1 METKLIATA
10 VAMAMASCAFAELVS
25 DKAIEQAATSW
36 LSSDRVAQMT
46 MKGLSFDKLEYR
58 GSLRVVRL
66 SPTGY
71 IIMSGSDIADP
82 VISFSRNNFI
92 EPEEGSPFH
101 AMLEHSDSNVQ
112 KHEEAGGVRTAKW
125 MELIGGRNGSKP
137 KAWRLLASSSPEE
150 DSSTIL
156 IAPFMTTLWNQ
167 WQPWN
172 DFCPVIDPDAD
183 DMLYRAR
190 SACGCVATATAQQIA
205 YCRWPWRTGRSDTWV
220 HTLDADGEIEE
231 DGRYAESEFP
241 VRFDGHLPF
250 DWDSMLDVYSWWW
263 GDARGKIA
271 ESERFPVARFVSWVD
286 VITKMNFGKN
296 GSGANFGNTDDSTAD
311 WYEAWE
317 YIDLKKD
324 YDYGVAK
331 IKSDM
336 EFGVPVHVGVPGHS
350 VIAHGYASD
359 GESDWL
365 YINYGW
371 SGSSDG
377 WYKICDETSSSPVD
391 NAFPGFRPKKM
402 VQLEPLP
409 KVCGSDVDVKWHLPP
424 CYDGSVTGFEVEAI
438 VFGSQVGSETCNFTD
453 SVGVPSD
460 PARIYVTNGVE
471 EVRNESDFLWFGS
484 WMSGTYDLPGERILT
499 SGSVLSYRV
508 SSADVGDRDVEILAS
523 FDGGAWQ
530 TVSKPILCRNYW
542 SGSWI
547 SQEVFLG
554 EHAGK
559 IARFRIKAGW
569 AGGRVLFDDF
579 TFSNVIQPSVVFRR
593 AVAPEL
599 RAYTVSGFSEG
610 VLAGVSI
617 TPIFA
622 DGGGIK
628 SECELTRIAGRAK
641 LPVPVTITEYTTD
654 DAVYTSEVANDTW
667 SLRGIA
673 DGETIIRAHN
683 AWSGGFEVALPGK
696 LTEQSTLSF
705 SWYETGCYALDTE
718 YDTITATFVD
728 DAGAETDFWCITN
741 QNQQTE
747 RQLVEIPLSRFAGKL
762 GGVKLVF
769 GHNGANYTGNG
780 YIMRFYSPRISNVA
794 MPVLPE
800 ARWESRTFAALPLPR
815 IDSVKGRDG
824 LEIDEGL
831 YREIEIGEDT
841 LRVSCS
847 ATVESLRAYPSH
859 LSLMDDN
866 DVSVEKITTGEFLVR
881 MNTARAVRRS
891 RMILTLAATDGNGTT
906 VYRDVSLRFDTA
918 SAVKL
923 IDGWRAMDALGF
935 KPSNAFTFDNSMLN
949 AANGPLEIGGGNVSY
964 VESPLGFALH
974 HNGDDGPWTKPR
986 LNMPEE
992 WTVLTMAR
1000 LSDVNNAVLFQFGS
1014 SEYDQSGFALAS
1026 GGKDRVT
1033 LSHWR
1038 PHSQHVDLL
1047 SASVPHASSQY
1058 HAYVIRARG
1067 KFVELFID
1075 GIYAGCATLP
1085 TIPAVGFQLFS
1096 VIQGNGDTRLTNASG
1111 EYMEDWRMYDAALP
1125 VTVIAQ
1131 YVNLL
1136 AEFDADYP
1144 PGWRVNVVTFDP
1156 KGGELP
1162 DAVRTLVSG
1171 TAVGDLP
1178 NPTREG
1184 YVLDGWYTSDIGGDL
1199 VTANTVV
1206 SGDAT
1211 FYAHWTELS
1220 AITYVITYSP
1230 GANGTGLQQTAK
1242 KTRGVTLKLLDAI
1255 FTRTGYTQTGWT
1267 TTDGG
1272 EKEYDLGASYAED
1285 VAVTLYP
1292 VWTENGG
1299 EEPGEEPG
1307 GEPGEEPGGEPG
1319 EEPGGEPGEEPGGK
1333 PGEEPGGGSGTD
1345 QPDIPTPVIAES
1357 VKYILYQSI
1366 VGAAPTAASTYEGY
1380 LYDASGNVKGTIQ
1393 VKVGKPNKKT
1403 GLAAVKATVIGT
1415 DGKKKTLKAAEKG
1428 KAQIAGDG
1436 PTTIPLA
1443 GGDACEVILGAKG
1456 MGGTYGAYVIDGS
1469 LNVFASKDAADKSVA
1484 AGVLGKWKG
1493 AVNVAWRRVEDNA
1506 PYQTLSVAIAAKG
1519 KAKVAGT
1526 LADGTKVSA
1535 KGQLVVGEEW
1545 CCVPVVVAKK
1555 AKLAFAVWL
1564 PVDEK
1569 AAGTAAPHGAAA
1581 PAVVGLGGDVKVGK
1595 PGALKAGAAFRL
1607 GGEMG
1612 DAKYGAY
1619 LPNGVAVSG
1628 GAKWTLPKAGK
1639 VVYAKGTTTV
1649 DEAKAGENPSGL
1661 KLTYKAKDGTFK
1673 GSFKAYADVGGKPK
1687 GTTVKVTGVLV
1698 GGVGYGAATVKGGSG
1713 VAVTIE

>member
-10 VAMAMASCAFAELVS
+10 VAMAIASCAFPELVS
-25 DKAIEQAATSW
+25 DESIEQAAASW

-46 MKGLSFDKLEYR
+46 MKGLSFDKLEHR

-71 IIMSGSDIADP
+71 IIMSGSDIFDP
-82 VISFSRNNFI
+82 VISFSRNNFV

-112 KHEEAGGVRTAKW
+112 KHEEAGGVRTEKW
-125 MELIGGRNGSKP
+125 TELIGERGGARPNRK
-137 KAWRLLASSSPEE
+137 RLLANPAEE
-150 DSSTIL
+150 PSTIL
-156 IAPFMTTLWNQ
+156 IEPFMTTHWNQ
-167 WQPWN
+167 WQPYN
-172 DFCPVIDPDAD
+172 DFAPVFDPDMD
-183 DMLYRAR
+183 DQLYRNR
-190 SACGCVATATAQQIA
+190 CPCGCSATATAQQLA
-205 YCRWPWRTGRSDTWV
+205 HSQWPWNTGRTDMWV
-220 HTLDADGEIEE
+220 HPLDANGEKEADG
-231 DGRYAESEFP
+231 GVSEREFT
-241 VRFDGHLPF
+241 VRFDGHVPF
-250 DWDSMLDVYSWWW
+250 DWGSLHDVYTHWW
-263 GDARGKIA
+263 GDARGRIA
-271 ESERFPVARFVSWVD
+271 ESERFPIARLVAWVD
-286 VITKMNFGKN
+286 VITKMNFGRN
-296 GSGANFGNTDDSTAD
+296 GSGGGFWDAGDFTKD
-311 WYEAWE
+311 WYETRRG
-317 YIDLKKD
+317 Y
-324 YDYGVAK
+324 
-331 IKSDM
+331 DM
-336 EFGVPVHVGVPGHS
+336 EKSNDEGLAATRADLELGFPVHVIVPGHA
-350 VIAHGYASD
+350 VVAHGLAGD
-359 GESDWL
+359 GESTYL
-365 YINYGW
+365 YLNYGYG
-371 SGSSDG
+371 GSSDDG
-377 WYKICDETSSSPVD
+377 WYKLYDSAIREVH
-391 NAFPGFRPKKM
+391 PGFRPKKM

-409 KVCGSDVDVKWHLPP
+409 KVCGGDVDVKWHLPP
-424 CYDGSVTGFEVEAI
+424 CYDGRVTGFEVEAV
-438 VFGSQVGSETCNFTD
+438 VFGSQVGTETCNFTD
-453 SVGVPSD
+453 SVGAASD

-530 TVSKPILCRNYW
+530 TVSRPMLCRNYW

-559 IARFRIKAGW
+559 IARFRIKVGW
-569 AGGRVLFDDF
+569 SGGRVLFDDF
-579 TFSNVIQPSVVFRR
+579 KLSNVIQPSVVFRQT
-593 AVAPEL
+593 VAPEL
-599 RAYTVSGFSEG
+599 RAYTVSGFGGG
-610 VLAGVSI
+610 VLAGVSV

-628 SECELTRIAGRAK
+628 SECEFTRIAGMAN
-641 LPVPVTITEYTTD
+641 LPVPAAITEYTTD
-654 DAVYTSEVANDTW
+654 DAVYTSKVANDTW

-673 DGETIIRAHN
+673 DGETTIRAHD
-683 AWSGGFEVALPGK
+683 AWSGGFDVALPGK

-705 SWYETGCYALDTE
+705 SWYEKTGCYALDTE
-718 YDTITATFVD
+718 YDTLTATFVD
-728 DAGAETDFWCITN
+728 DAGAETDFWCATN
-741 QNQQTE
+741 QSQQTE
-747 RQLVEIPLSRFAGKL
+747 RQFVEIPLSRFAGKL

-769 GHNGANYTGNG
+769 GHNGANYTGDG
-780 YIMRFYSPRISNVA
+780 DIMRFYSPRISNVA

-881 MNTARAVRRS
+881 MNTARVVRRS

-949 AANGPLEIGGGNVSY
+949 VANGPLEIGGGNVSY

-974 HNGDDGPWTKPR
+974 HNGDDGPWASLE

-992 WTVLTMAR
+992 WTVLAMAR

-1038 PHSQHVDLL
+1038 PHSKHVDLL
-1047 SASVPHASSQY
+1047 SVSVPHASSQY

-1067 KFVELFID
+1067 KFVELFIN

-1096 VIQGNGDTRLTNASG
+1096 VIQGNGDTGLTNASG

-1131 YVNLL
+1131 YANLL
-1136 AEFDADYP
+1136 AGFDADYP
-1144 PGWRVNVVTFDP
+1144 LGWRVNVVTFDP
-1156 KGGELP
+1156 NGGELS
-1162 DAVRTLVSG
+1162 DTVRTLVNG
-1171 TAVGDLP
+1171 TVVGDLP

-1199 VTANTVV
+1199 VATNTVV

-1230 GANGTGLQQTAK
+1230 GANGTGLQQTAT
-1242 KTRGVTLKLLDAI
+1242 KTSGVTLKLMDAT

-1272 EKEYDLGASYAED
+1272 EKVYDLGASYTED
-1285 VAVTLYP
+1285 AAVTLYP

-1299 EEPGEEPG
+1299 DDPGEEPGGGSGSEPGEEPG
-1307 GEPGEEPGGEPG
+1307 GGSGSE
-1319 EEPGGEPGEEPGGK
+1319 

-1345 QPDIPTPVIAES
+1345 QPDIPTPVIAETE
-1357 VKYILYQSI
+1357 VYFLYQSI
-1366 VGAAPTAASTYEGY
+1366 VGAAPVVASTYDGY
-1380 LYDASGNVKGTIQ
+1380 LRDVNGNVNGTIQ

-1403 GLAAVKATVIGT
+1403 GLAAVKATVIGQ
-1415 DGKKKTLKAAEKG
+1415 DGKKKSLKAAGKG
-1428 KAQIAGDG
+1428 KAKIEGDG
-1436 PTTIPLA
+1436 PTTVPLA
-1443 GGDACEVILGAKG
+1443 GGDACEVTLGAKG
-1456 MGGTYGAYVIDGS
+1456 MGGTYGSFTIDGG
-1469 LNVFASKDAADKSVA
+1469 LNVFLSKVAADKAEA
-1484 AGVLGKWKG
+1484 AGALGKWQG
-1493 AVNVAWRRVEDNA
+1493 AVNVAWRLAGDGS
-1506 PYQTLSVAIAAKG
+1506 PYQTLSVTIAAKG

-1545 CCVPVVVAKK
+1545 CCVPVVFAKK
-1555 AKLAFAVWL
+1555 GAMLAFNVWL
-1564 PVDEK
+1564 PLNGQD
-1569 AAGTAAPHGAAA
+1569 ARSPS
-1581 PAVVGLGGDVKVGK
+1581 VVGLTDAIVGK
-1595 PGALKAGAAFRL
+1595 PGTLKAGATFKL

-1619 LPNGVAVSG
+1619 LPDGVSVTG

-1639 VVYAKGTTTV
+1639 VQLARDGTV
-1649 DEAKAGENPSGL
+1649 DEAKAGANPSGL

-1687 GTTVKVTGVLV
+1687 ATTVKVTGVLV
-1698 GGVGYGAATVKGGSG
+1698 DGVGYGAATVKGDGG
-1713 VAVTIE
+1713 VAVKVE